1 MEKPLVSIVIPA
13 LNEKHY
19 LPHLLRDLKRQTYR
33 PIEIIVA
40 DAGSTDGTREI
51 AESMGAKVVDG
62 GRPAEGRNRGARASR
77 GEYLIFLDADTRVR
91 SDFVE
96 RAIREF
102 DREYYE
108 SATFRFQ
115 PISSFR
121 IDHLLF
127 RMTNILIRASSRLYP
142 YAPGFGIMATRRI
155 FRRIGGFDESVYLAE
170 DHDFVRRASRIAR
183 FGVISSTPIR
193 VSVRRLD
200 KEGRINLIL
209 KYMKAEIYRFFR
221 GKVDREIVD
230 YEFARFEEGKRDLAS
245 LEEFLERVLRLME
258 KFTG

>member
-1 MEKPLVSIVIPA
+1 MERPPVSIVIPA
-13 LNEKHY
+13 LNEREY
-19 LPHLLRDLKRQTYR
+19 LPHLLRDLKRQTYK

-40 DAGSTDGTREI
+40 DAGSTDGTAEI
-51 AESMGAKVVDG
+51 AESLGAKVVQG
-62 GRPAEGRNRGARASR
+62 GKPAEGRNSGARASS

-96 RAIREF
+96 RAVREF
-102 DREYYE
+102 DGKYYE
-108 SATFRFQ
+108 SATFQFY
-115 PISSFR
+115 PISSLR

-127 RMTNILIRASSRLYP
+127 RLTNILIRTSSRMYP

-155 FRRIGGFDESVYLAE
+155 FRRVGGFDESVYLAE
-170 DHDFVRRASRIAR
+170 DHDFVRKASKIAR
-183 FGVISSTPIR
+183 FGVITSAPIR

-200 KEGRINLIL
+200 KEGRMNLIL

-230 YEFARFEEGKRDLAS
+230 YEFARFEKGKRDLAS
-245 LEEFLERVLRLME
+245 LEEFLERVLRMME
-258 KFTG
+258 RFIP